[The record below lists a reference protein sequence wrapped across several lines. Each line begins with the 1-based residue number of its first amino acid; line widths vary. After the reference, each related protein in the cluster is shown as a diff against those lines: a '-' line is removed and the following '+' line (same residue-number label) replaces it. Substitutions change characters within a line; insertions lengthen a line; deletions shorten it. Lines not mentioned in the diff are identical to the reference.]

1 MARRESKRL
10 PFTLFLA
17 SLLLHLLV
25 FAASSRDSLW
35 RERARPER
43 PVKFRVASV
52 ERKPEEKLS
61 PDPESRLLSNANRRE
76 SGAGESAKSPRLRSE
91 REERIP
97 ARRGAPVV
105 AALTPP
111 PAPEPP
117 IPAVPPPSP
126 PPAVLPPLPPPETAP
141 EPVEEPGERPKE
153 EPRASAPPPPPG
165 KPEPPAPSPP
175 PVVVA
180 PEPPPEA
187 PATAPR
193 KTVAPEPKPKKKPVR
208 KKAKPGR
215 VVRKKPA
222 AKKIVKPRP
231 AVDGKARE
239 PKRAVGKKPRRR
251 AAKKPPPKRK
261 REVAAGK
268 RPKKRAAARREI
280 RPGRIETA
288 ALRPPPRAVRPRPPA
303 PEPEDPLAMFRVKP
317 APRRRGRPDAPRLDL
332 SDEDLDRIAGKG
344 AEEEEGAG
352 EVISLDTRDSRYAA
366 YFAHVKRRIYDAWIW
381 PEEAQRFRG
390 SLSLVFALR
399 KDGTLGRVR
408 LLRSTG
414 AKILDDLAMAA
425 IAKAAPFEPLP
436 PTIRRAPIRIEARF
450 SYE

>member
-10 PFTLFLA
+10 PFTLFLV

-25 FAASSRDSLW
+25 FAASSCESVW

-43 PVKFRVASV
+43 PVKFRVVSV

-61 PDPESRLLSNANRRE
+61 PDPESRFLSDANRRE
-76 SGAGESAKSPRLRSE
+76 SGAGASAGAPRLKSE

-111 PAPEPP
+111 PAPSPP
-117 IPAVPPPSP
+117 PPAVPPL
-126 PPAVLPPLPPPETAP
+126 PAALPPPPPPEPAP
-141 EPVEEPGERPKE
+141 EPAEEPRERPKE
-153 EPRASAPPPPPG
+153 ESRASEPPPPPE
-165 KPEPPAPSPP
+165 KPEPPA
-175 PVVVA
+175 
-180 PEPPPEA
+180 
-187 PATAPR
+187 
-193 KTVAPEPKPKKKPVR
+193 PKPKKKPVR

-215 VVRKKPA
+215 VVKKKPVVKKRAA
-222 AKKIVKPRP
+222 AKRKVEP
-231 AVDGKARE
+231 A
-239 PKRAVGKKPRRR
+239 PAVGKKPRRR

-268 RPKKRAAARREI
+268 RPKKRAAARREV
-280 RPGRIETA
+280 RPRRIETA
-288 ALRPPPRAVRPRPPA
+288 ALRPRPPA

-317 APRRRGRPDAPRLDL
+317 GPRRRGRPDAPRLDL
-332 SDEDLDRIAGKG
+332 SDEDLDRIAKRG

-352 EVISLDTRDSRYAA
+352 EIISLDTRDSRYAA
-366 YFAHVKRRIYDAWIW
+366 YFAHVRRRIYDAWIW

>member
-25 FAASSRDSLW
+25 FAASSRESVW

-43 PVKFRVASV
+43 PVKFRVVSV

-61 PDPESRLLSNANRRE
+61 PDPESRLLSDANRRE
-76 SGAGESAKSPRLRSE
+76 SGAGASAGTPRLRSE
-91 REERIP
+91 REERMS

-111 PAPEPP
+111 PESRS
-117 IPAVPPPSP
+117 PA
-126 PPAVLPPLPPPETAP
+126 PAVLPPPPPL
-141 EPVEEPGERPKE
+141 
-153 EPRASAPPPPPG
+153 
-165 KPEPPAPSPP
+165 PA
-175 PVVVA
+175 VAA
-180 PEPPPEA
+180 PEPPPAA

-193 KTVAPEPKPKKKPVR
+193 KTTEPEPEPKKEPVR
-208 KKAKPGR
+208 KKTKPGR
-215 VVRKKPA
+215 VVKKKPVVKKAA

-231 AVDGKARE
+231 AVR
-239 PKRAVGKKPRRR
+239 KKPRRR

-268 RPKKRAAARREI
+268 RPKKKAAARGEV
-280 RPGRIETA
+280 RPRRIETA
-288 ALRPPPRAVRPRPPA
+288 ALHPRPPA

-317 APRRRGRPDAPRLDL
+317 KPRRRGRPDAPRLDL
-332 SDEDLDRIAGKG
+332 SDEALDRIAGKG

-352 EVISLDTRDSRYAA
+352 EIISLDTRDSRYAA

>member
-25 FAASSRDSLW
+25 FAASSRESVW

-43 PVKFRVASV
+43 PVKFRVVSV

-61 PDPESRLLSNANRRE
+61 PDPESRLLSDANRRE
-76 SGAGESAKSPRLRSE
+76 SGAGASARAPRLRSE
-91 REERIP
+91 REERMS

-105 AALTPP
+105 TALTPSPESRP
-111 PAPEPP
+111 PA
-117 IPAVPPPSP
+117 
-126 PPAVLPPLPPPETAP
+126 PAVLPPPPPL
-141 EPVEEPGERPKE
+141 
-153 EPRASAPPPPPG
+153 
-165 KPEPPAPSPP
+165 PA
-175 PVVVA
+175 VAA
-180 PEPPPEA
+180 PEPPPAA

-193 KTVAPEPKPKKKPVR
+193 KTTEPEPKPKKEPVR
-208 KKAKPGR
+208 KKTKPGR
-215 VVRKKPA
+215 VVKKKPVVKKAA

-231 AVDGKARE
+231 AVR
-239 PKRAVGKKPRRR
+239 RKPRRR

-268 RPKKRAAARREI
+268 RPKKPAAARGEV
-280 RPGRIETA
+280 RPRRIETA
-288 ALRPPPRAVRPRPPA
+288 ALRRPPRAVRPRPPA

-317 APRRRGRPDAPRLDL
+317 KPRRRGRPDAPRLDL
-332 SDEDLDRIAGKG
+332 SDEALDRIAGKG

-352 EVISLDTRDSRYAA
+352 EIISLDTRDSRYAA